1 MLWYKHIWAQ
11 NEINL
16 ITANQFKNTKDG
28 DRFFFTHKN
37 EAGSFSTKAREMLID
52 RTLAGIICD
61 NTGITAVPSN
71 VFLVTDS
78 NKFIKCEDTPK
89 LKDIKELLEIHYPS
103 K

>member
-61 NTGITAVPSN
+61 NTNILAVPAN
-71 VFLVTDS
+71 VFRITS
-78 NKFIKCEDTPK
+78 PNAFINCIDTPS
-89 LKDIKELLEIHYPS
+89 LNIASLIENLES